1 MPRIYKTHFETLVL
15 NDLAVF
21 EEKRLQDLLICRA
34 QAPSHSVKV
43 VENDLLGVW
52 DERLSELLDRREGYL
67 QVGGPHITA
76 QFGFVCK
83 MKQKIYLYTVKLI
96 VLYHVLRK

>member
-43 VENDLLGVW
+43 AENDFLGVW
-52 DERLSELLDRREGYL
+52 DQRLSELLDKR
-67 QVGGPHITA
+67 
-76 QFGFVCK
+76 
-83 MKQKIYLYTVKLI
+83 
-96 VLYHVLRK
+96 